1 MSENSMNP
9 RPLFDHSQAPSREAS
24 PILDARWLPQRNGN
38 DFDGALDSTDRR
50 VQIEWQFLSAYGQIN
65 RLADAIES
73 GEDEAFGEPLL
84 GELEAWLRYRDA
96 LEAYY
101 HAEGVVAEPLHRN
114 GRVINVVFRY
124 GTLFKTPNPD
134 RVAPV
139 FEARI
144 SL

>member
-9 RPLFDHSQAPSREAS
+9 RPLFDHSRAPVRELSHSMAA
-24 PILDARWLPQRNGN
+24 PWCPQRNGN
-38 DFDGALDSTDRR
+38 PVEGTQDSTNRQ
-50 VQIEWQFLSAYGQIN
+50 VQIEGQFLSAYAQIN

-73 GEDEAFGEPLL
+73 AKDDAVDEPLL
-84 GELEAWLRYRDA
+84 KELEGWLGYRDA

-101 HAEGVVAEPLHRN
+101 HAEGVIAEPVHRN
-114 GRVINVVFRY
+114 GQVINVEFRY
-124 GTLFKTPNPD
+124 GALFKTPNAD